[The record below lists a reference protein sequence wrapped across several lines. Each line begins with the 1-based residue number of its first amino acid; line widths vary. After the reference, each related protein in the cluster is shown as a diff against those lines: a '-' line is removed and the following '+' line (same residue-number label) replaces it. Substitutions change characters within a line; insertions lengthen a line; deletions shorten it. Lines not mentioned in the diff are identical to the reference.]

1 MIWSVLKNLSHT
13 WLHSIECNIKDTVAY
28 IKQKDCLRASQVEA
42 IEIYFF
48 LKIKA
53 ENKPLWKLI
62 SEGFF
67 AKNENLDTLQISH
80 ELRVKLRAD
89 TVLQGLFDLTRQKL
103 PDGKTLF
110 PELEQHIKDKHGD
123 IDALQI
129 IKKLFYDISYTDYLF
144 SLPMG
149 AGKTYLMASL
159 IYLDLYFAL
168 NEPDNK
174 VFAHNFLVMIP
185 SGLKSS
191 IGPSLKSIL
200 NFDPT
205 WILPENAALNIKKMI
220 SFEILDEAK
229 SAKKSNRTQNPN
241 AQKVASYQP
250 FDSLMGL
257 VLIVNAE
264 KVILDRLEIDNLLN
278 VIEKTEDEKDRLANE
293 LRNIIGKIPNLQI
306 YIDEVHHAA
315 TDDIKLRQVVNKWSA
330 NGTINSVLGFSGTPY
345 LSSAESISISD
356 SLKLKSTQISNTV
369 YYYPLTT
376 AIQKFLKK
384 PRVEQVRGLEPIEIV
399 SKGVKHFL
407 DTYGDKVY
415 SNGTCAKTVIYC
427 GSIERL
433 EEEIYP
439 HLLKTGIDALKI
451 LKYHKGNTKYK
462 LPKQNETEFL
472 SLDTPLS
479 KKQIILLVQIGKEG
493 WDCKSLT
500 GVILSQKG
508 DCPPNMI
515 LQTSCRCLRQ
525 MDGEDDETALIYLN
539 DDNAKILDK
548 QLREEQHTSINEI
561 NNLTKTGE
569 KQVERFSRIEHLK
582 LPKID
587 FYKMQIESS
596 TVVVENTK
604 PEKKINEIQ
613 KQDFE
618 KTVQITTKTLDAN
631 DIGTTHF
638 EKTVLGEVA
647 SFEKW
652 LFDISKESFGDV
664 TRQMLK
670 KHSEIL
676 EKLFNAITVEHDDIL
691 HFNAVFDIEAIKSK
705 VRLAFHSDRTLK
717 MIEEIIPQSVEL
729 LKIDKLQPILEHD
742 KIYPTKDECEKI
754 LELDS
759 SGLSTDVNQD
769 EMLKAYELLKQTLS
783 SQGMANFVMPFSD
796 FAKQHGH
803 TDAIKNRDKA
813 FHYLPYDFT
822 QSGFEQHFLTQVMS
836 LEIFKN
842 EALEIYY
849 NGDKALTEFKINC
862 YEKTSKGW
870 KRVGKYTPDFLVI
883 KRDSEK
889 IAKILIVE
897 TKGEGYASQEVF
909 IKKMKFTKDH
919 FIPLNNDKFGYK
931 RFDYLYIQDDDKE
944 FLAKAEQKIIDFF
957 KGAKS

>member
-13 WLHSIECNIKDTVAY
+13 WLHSTECNIKDTVAY
-28 IKQKDCLRASQVEA
+28 IKQKGCLRTSQIEA
-42 IEIYFF
+42 IEVYFF

-53 ENKPLWKLI
+53 ENKPLWRLI

-67 AKNENLDTLQISH
+67 AKNENLDALQISH
-80 ELRVKLRAD
+80 ELRIRLKTDKALN
-89 TVLQGLFDLTRQKL
+89 GLFDLTRQKL
-103 PDGKTLF
+103 PNGKTIF
-110 PELEQHIKDKHGD
+110 PELEQYIKDKHAQ

-129 IKKLFYDISYTDYLF
+129 IKKLFYDINYTDYLF

-168 NEPDNK
+168 NEPENK
-174 VFAHNFLVMIP
+174 AFAHNFLVMIP

-205 WILPENAALNIKKMI
+205 WVLPENAALPIKKMI
-220 SFEILDEAK
+220 NFEILDEAK

-250 FDSLMGL
+250 FDSLVGL

-264 KVILDRLEIDNLLN
+264 KVILDRLEVDSLLH
-278 VIEKTEDEKDRLANE
+278 VIEKTDDEKDRLANE

-315 TDDIKLRQVVNKWSA
+315 TDDIKLRQVVNKWST

-345 LSSAESISISD
+345 LSSAETITILD

-399 SKGVKHFL
+399 SKGIKHFL
-407 DTYGDKVY
+407 EAYGDKIY
-415 SNGTCAKTVIYC
+415 SNGACAKIVIYC

-433 EEEIYP
+433 EDEIYP
-439 HLLKTGIDALKI
+439 HLLKTGINASTI
-451 LKYHKGNTKYK
+451 LKYHKGNAKYK
-462 LPKQNETEFL
+462 LPKQNEIEFL

-525 MDGEDDETALIYLN
+525 MDGGDDEKALIYLN

-548 QLREEQHTSINEI
+548 QLKEEQHTSINEI

-569 KQVERFSRIEHLK
+569 KQIERLSRIEHLK

-596 TVVVENTK
+596 TVSVEDTK
-604 PEKKINEIQ
+604 PNEKIHKIQ

-618 KTVQITTKTLDAN
+618 KTVQVTTKTLDAN
-631 DIGTTHF
+631 NIGTTHF
-638 EKTVLGEVA
+638 EKTVFGEVA
-647 SFEKW
+647 SFERW

-670 KHSEIL
+670 EHNQAL
-676 EKLFNAITVEHDDIL
+676 EKLFKTVTVKHDGLLCFNAI
-691 HFNAVFDIEAIKSK
+691 FDIEAIKSK
-705 VRLAFHSDRTLK
+705 VRLAFYSDRTLK

-729 LKIDKLQPILEHD
+729 LKIDKLTPVIEHD
-742 KIYPTKDECEKI
+742 KLYPTKQECEKI
-754 LELDS
+754 LELDI
-759 SGLSTDVNQD
+759 SGLSTDINSD
-769 EMLKAYELLKQTLS
+769 ELQKAYDVMKQTLS
-783 SQGMANFVMPFSD
+783 SQGMANFVMPFSE
-796 FAKQHGH
+796 FAKQHEH
-803 TDAIKNRDKA
+803 SDAIKNRDKT

-822 QSGFEQHFLTQVMS
+822 QSGFEKNFLTQIML

-862 YEKTSKGW
+862 YERATKGW
-870 KRVGKYTPDFLVI
+870 KRIGKYTPDFLVI
-883 KRDSEK
+883 KRDGEA

-897 TKGEGYASQEVF
+897 TKGEGYVSQEVF
-909 IKKMKFTKDH
+909 IKKMAFTKER

-944 FLAKAEQKIIDFF
+944 FLAKTEQKIIDFF
-957 KGAKS
+957 KGATN